1 MRRVAVAWSFL
12 CISGCSLFA
21 PVVTPVHPLDAEAI
35 GPLLLDVCDQHDE
48 SVERDPGL
56 TVPEKEQALLST
68 VIVRR
73 AVGAALGREVPK

>member
-1 MRRVAVAWSFL
+1 MRKLQILLVAALF
-12 CISGCSLFA
+12 SGCSFFA
-21 PVVTPVHPLDAEAI
+21 PVVQPAHPLDAGAI